1 MENRT
6 RKLIFLILSFLVPIL
21 IVCCSMRVWTMD
33 LKTPPSL
40 SGDWVL
46 GMRVLKSME
55 EDGIMGH
62 FFAFRMGAPDVAT
75 ILDTPYQDFTSAI
88 TLLAADLILNNGV
101 SAFYCIYFLNYGLA
115 SLFTFCVMKK
125 LKVSNILSC
134 TAGIVY
140 SIAPY
145 HFLRG
150 LGHFELSNI
159 AVIPIGIW
167 LAFIILNEKIE
178 IIITH
183 ENKRRL
189 NKNVIG
195 ILFGSIYLGF
205 SYGYYPVFM
214 IIVMGIAVI
223 TKMLRERSFK
233 PIYKEAI
240 PIYVTAFFLALQ
252 TLPNIVFNYMHGANK
267 AVANRIPVH
276 SEVLGLRLI
285 QMLIPNANTHFKFL
299 KPLTDIYN
307 SQATDL
313 NENSFAALGII
324 TSIAFLSLCVWLIYS
339 FVSKRNLTISNNM
352 DFLSLA
358 TLTLFLVCT
367 YGGFSAIIA
376 YFVSTKI
383 RCWNRGSIVIA
394 CLSIIGGTVLLHYFL
409 EKIQGIKKTVIQ
421 VLISFIVLVI
431 AICDQVPVYSVDWQK
446 DLQSTSLNYQKYFS
460 TLEDGMPENAM
471 VYQLPFIE
479 SYETEQKFH
488 EGDYSGSIP
497 YIVTNHVRFSY
508 GGTTGR
514 DDSAR
519 NLFIDCGISSEFI
532 KGIKESGFT
541 GVLVDTYA
549 YSDEGKMMHQF
560 YSAELSIPPLVSED
574 GRYYYYSLDNISPA
588 FIEDKTIK
596 DYRTTQLLDIL
607 DLPES
612 DYEIARAY
620 LETGNIETFIEKTK
634 EKVLPNEVLM
644 NDEEFISVC
653 FKNILDRDADEEGIK
668 SWIKFLD
675 ENSRDEAIKIFLTC
689 DEFTSKLQ

>member
-1 MENRT
+1 
-6 RKLIFLILSFLVPIL
+6 
-21 IVCCSMRVWTMD
+21 
-33 LKTPPSL
+33 
-40 SGDWVL
+40 
-46 GMRVLKSME
+46 
-55 EDGIMGH
+55 
-62 FFAFRMGAPDVAT
+62 
-75 ILDTPYQDFTSAI
+75 
-88 TLLAADLILNNGV
+88 
-101 SAFYCIYFLNYGLA
+101 
-115 SLFTFCVMKK
+115 
-125 LKVSNILSC
+125 
-134 TAGIVY
+134 
-140 SIAPY
+140 
-145 HFLRG
+145 
-150 LGHFELSNI
+150 
-159 AVIPIGIW
+159 
-167 LAFIILNEKIE
+167 
-178 IIITH
+178 
-183 ENKRRL
+183 
-189 NKNVIG
+189 
-195 ILFGSIYLGF
+195 
-205 SYGYYPVFM
+205 
-214 IIVMGIAVI
+214 
-223 TKMLRERSFK
+223 
-233 PIYKEAI
+233 
-240 PIYVTAFFLALQ
+240 
-252 TLPNIVFNYMHGANK
+252 
-267 AVANRIPVH
+267 
-276 SEVLGLRLI
+276 
-285 QMLIPNANTHFKFL
+285 
-299 KPLTDIYN
+299 
-307 SQATDL
+307 
-313 NENSFAALGII
+313 
-324 TSIAFLSLCVWLIYS
+324 
-339 FVSKRNLTISNNM
+339 
-352 DFLSLA
+352 
-358 TLTLFLVCT
+358 
-367 YGGFSAIIA
+367 
-376 YFVSTKI
+376 
-383 RCWNRGSIVIA
+383 
-394 CLSIIGGTVLLHYFL
+394 
-409 EKIQGIKKTVIQ
+409 
-421 VLISFIVLVI
+421 
-431 AICDQVPVYSVDWQK
+431 
-446 DLQSTSLNYQKYFS
+446 
-460 TLEDGMPENAM
+460 MPENAM

-497 YIVTNHVRFSY
+497 YIFTNHVRFSY